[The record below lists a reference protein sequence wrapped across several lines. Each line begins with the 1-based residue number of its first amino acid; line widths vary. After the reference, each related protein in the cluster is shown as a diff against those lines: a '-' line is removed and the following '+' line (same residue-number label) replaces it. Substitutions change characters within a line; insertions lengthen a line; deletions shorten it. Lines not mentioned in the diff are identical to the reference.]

1 ETKDGVVE
9 KDTKTHAE
17 RRVTLDAATVKMLKS
32 HHKSCAAIAKKCGAT
47 LGASAYV
54 FSREVDGS
62 LPWRPGYVTLAFT
75 RLRDE
80 LGLSS
85 VRLHDL
91 RHFNATNL
99 LANGTD
105 VRTVSG
111 RLGHAD
117 ASTTLNIYSHFVEHA
132 DRDAASSI
140 GGLLDGGATRPA
152 RRRP

>member
-1 ETKDGVVE
+1 
-9 KDTKTHAE
+9 E
-17 RRVTLDAATVKMLKS
+17 RHYERSTEVARA
-32 HHKSCAAIAKKCGAT
+32 CGT
-47 LGASAYV
+47 ELRRDAYV
-54 FSREVDGS
+54 FSRDPEGLD
-62 LPWRPGYVTLAFT
+62 PWRPGYVTLAFS

-80 LGLSS
+80 LGLTG

-117 ASTTLNIYSHFVEHA
+117 ASTTLNIYAHFMQRA
-132 DRDAASSI
+132 DREAAALV
-140 GGLLDGGATRPA
+140 GGLLDGDAVTSSSE
-152 RRRP
+152 